1 VAALGATT
9 QRGGVV
15 RYRSIMAAV
24 VAVAVTA
31 LSVSACKSSNNS
43 GGGGTTGA
51 SGGGGGGG
59 GSKTLTIST
68 DLPMQGESADASK
81 DTIRAINV
89 YLNQINHKAGNYTIS
104 LKTYDDSTAAA
115 GKWDEATCAN
125 NAQAHVANTNEV
137 AVMGTYNSGCAKIQV
152 PVLNAAPMLM
162 ISHANTNP
170 GLTKKWDPGEPDKF
184 YPSGKRNYARVIT
197 TDDYQGSAAADFASK
212 DLKLKKCFVLNDN
225 ETYGQG
231 VAQAF
236 IDRAKTDGITILGNK
251 AWDAK
256 QPSYAA
262 IFQNIKSMNP
272 DCIYLGGIYDN
283 NGGQLVKD
291 KVSVLGDNTKV
302 KFLAPDGFTG
312 YPDLD
317 KQPQA
322 QGMYMTFAGLSTDQ
336 LVKGGGAA
344 AQLISAYKQKYG
356 SDPRTNYALYG
367 VAAVQVI
374 LAAIAKSD
382 GTRQSVVDQ
391 VFSGSGIDIPASQ
404 SVLGKEIK
412 IDPQTG
418 DTNNKD
424 ISVLLMKNNQESYF
438 KAQPVT

>member
-1 VAALGATT
+1 M
-9 QRGGVV
+9 

-31 LSVSACKSSNNS
+31 LSVTACKSSKS
-43 GGGGTTGA
+43 SSGGGTTGSTTA
-51 SGGGGGGG
+51 GGGG
-59 GSKTLTIST
+59 GSAKTLTIST
-68 DLPMQGESADASK
+68 DLPMQGASADAST
-81 DTIRAINV
+81 DTIRAIQL
-89 YLNQINHKAGNYTIS
+89 YLDQINHKAGNYTIQ

-137 AVMGTYNSGCAKIQV
+137 AVMGTYNSGCAKIEV

-170 GLTKKWDPGEPDKF
+170 GLTKKWDPGEPDKY
-184 YPSGKRNYARVIT
+184 YPSGKRNYARVVT
-197 TDDYQGSAAADFASK
+197 TDDYQGAAAADFASQ
-212 DLKLKKCFVLNDN
+212 DLKVKRVFVLNDN

-236 IDRAKTDGITILGNK
+236 VNRAKTDGLTILGNK

-262 IFQNIKSMNP
+262 IFQNIKTMNP
-272 DCIYLGGIYDN
+272 DMIYVGGIYDN

-291 KVSVLGDNTKV
+291 KVSVLGDNNKV
-302 KFLAPDGFTG
+302 KFMAPDGFVG
-312 YPDLD
+312 YPQLRA
-317 KQPQA
+317 QPQA
-322 QGMYMTFAGLSTDQ
+322 QGMYLSFAGLSTEQ
-336 LVKGGGAA
+336 LIKGGGAG
-344 AQLISAYKQKYG
+344 AQLINAYKQKYG
-356 SDPRTNYALYG
+356 SEPRTDYALYG
-367 VAAVQVI
+367 VAAVQAI
-374 LAAIAKSD
+374 LAAISKSD
-382 GTRQSVVDQ
+382 GTRQGVINQ
-391 VFSGSGIDIPASQ
+391 VFSGGGVDIPASQ

-424 ISVLLMKNNQESYF
+424 ISILLEKNGQDSYL

>member
-1 VAALGATT
+1 M
-9 QRGGVV
+9 

-31 LSVSACKSSNNS
+31 LSVTACKSSKS
-43 GGGGTTGA
+43 SSGGGTTGSTTA
-51 SGGGGGGG
+51 GGGG
-59 GSKTLTIST
+59 GSAKTLTIST
-68 DLPMQGESADASK
+68 DLPMQGASADAST
-81 DTIRAINV
+81 DTIRAIQL
-89 YLNQINHKAGNYTIS
+89 YLDQINHKAGNYTIQ

-125 NAQAHVANTNEV
+125 NAQAHVANSNEV
-137 AVMGTYNSGCAKIQV
+137 AVMGTYNSGCAKIEV

-170 GLTKKWDPGEPDKF
+170 GLTKKWDPGEPDKY
-184 YPSGKRNYARVIT
+184 YPSGKRNYARVVT
-197 TDDYQGSAAADFASK
+197 TDDYQGAAAADFASQ
-212 DLKLKKCFVLNDN
+212 DLKVKRVFVLNDN

-236 IDRAKTDGITILGNK
+236 VNRAKTDGLTILGNK

-262 IFQNIKSMNP
+262 IFQNIKTMNP
-272 DCIYLGGIYDN
+272 DMIYVGGIYDN

-291 KVSVLGDNTKV
+291 KVSVLGDNNKV
-302 KFLAPDGFTG
+302 KFMAPDGFVG
-312 YPDLD
+312 YPQLRA
-317 KQPQA
+317 QPQA
-322 QGMYMTFAGLSTDQ
+322 QGMYLSFAGLSTEQ
-336 LVKGGGAA
+336 LIKGGGAG
-344 AQLISAYKQKYG
+344 AQLINAYKQKYG
-356 SDPRTNYALYG
+356 SEPRTDYALYG
-367 VAAVQVI
+367 VAAVQAI
-374 LAAIAKSD
+374 LAAISKSD
-382 GTRQSVVDQ
+382 GTRQGVINQ
-391 VFSGSGIDIPASQ
+391 VFSGSGVDIPASQ

-424 ISVLLMKNNQESYF
+424 ISILLEKNGQDSYL

>member
-1 VAALGATT
+1 
-9 QRGGVV
+9 V

-31 LSVSACKSSNNS
+31 LSVSACKSSKS
-43 GGGGTTGA
+43 SSGGGTTGA
-51 SGGGGGGG
+51 TGGGGGGG
-59 GSKTLTIST
+59 AKTLTIST
-68 DLPMQGESADASK
+68 DLPMQGASADAST
-81 DTIRAINV
+81 DTVRAIQL
-89 YLNQINHKAGNYTIS
+89 YLTQVNHKAGNYTIQ
-104 LKTYDDSTAAA
+104 LKTYDDSTAAS

-137 AVMGTYNSGCAKIQV
+137 AVMGTYNSGCAKIEV

-162 ISHANTNP
+162 VSHANTNP
-170 GLTKKWDPGEPDKF
+170 GLTKKWDPGEPDKY
-184 YPSGKRNYARVIT
+184 YPSGKRNYARVVT
-197 TDDYQGSAAADFASK
+197 TDDFQGAAAADFASQ
-212 DLKLKKCFVLNDN
+212 DLKVKKCFVLNDN

-231 VAQAF
+231 VAEAF
-236 IDRAKTDGITILGNK
+236 INRAKTDGITILGNK

-262 IFQNIKSMNP
+262 IFQNIKTMNP
-272 DCIYLGGIYDN
+272 DCVYVGGIYDN

-291 KVSVLGDNTKV
+291 KFSVLGDNSKV

-317 KQPQA
+317 KQPQS
-322 QGMYMTFAGLSTDQ
+322 QGMYMSFAGLDTGQ
-336 LVKGGGAA
+336 LIKNGGAGA
-344 AQLISAYKQKYG
+344 ALINAYKQKYG
-356 SDPRTNYALYG
+356 SAPRTDYALYG
-367 VAAVQVI
+367 VAAVQAI

-382 GTRQSVVDQ
+382 GTRQGVLNQ

-404 SVLGKEIK
+404 SMLGKEIK

-424 ISVLLMKNNQESYF
+424 ISILLMKNNQETYL
-438 KAQPVT
+438 KGQPVT

>member
-1 VAALGATT
+1 
-9 QRGGVV
+9 V

-31 LSVSACKSSNNS
+31 LSVSACKSSKS
-43 GGGGTTGA
+43 SSGGGTTGTTA
-51 SGGGGGGG
+51 GGGGGGA
-59 GSKTLTIST
+59 KTLTIST
-68 DLPMQGESADASK
+68 DLPMQGASADAST
-81 DTIRAINV
+81 DTIRAIQL
-89 YLNQINHKAGNYTIS
+89 YLNQINHKAGNYTIQ

-137 AVMGTYNSGCAKIQV
+137 AVMGTYNSGCAKIEV

-170 GLTKKWDPGEPDKF
+170 GLTKKWDPGEPDKY
-184 YPSGKRNYARVIT
+184 YPSGKRNYGRVIT
-197 TDDYQGSAAADFASK
+197 TDDYQGAAMADFAAQ
-212 DLKLKKCFVLNDN
+212 DLKVKKCFVLNDN

-231 VAQAF
+231 VAEAF
-236 IDRAKTDGITILGNK
+236 INRAKTNGITILGNK

-262 IFQNIKSMNP
+262 IFQNIKTMNP
-272 DCIYLGGIYDN
+272 DCVYLGGIYDN

-302 KFLAPDGFTG
+302 KFLGPDGFTG

-322 QGMYMTFAGLSTDQ
+322 QGMYLSFAGLSTEQ

-344 AQLISAYKQKYG
+344 AQLINAYKQKYG
-356 SDPRTNYALYG
+356 SEPRTNYALYG
-367 VAAVQVI
+367 VAAVQAI
-374 LAAIAKSD
+374 LAAVAKSD
-382 GTRQSVVDQ
+382 GTRQGVVDQ

-404 SVLGKEIK
+404 SMLGKEIK

-424 ISVLLMKNNQESYF
+424 ISILLMKNNQESYF